1 MNSCTPK
8 SNVLWFM
15 ILLKP
20 LWLVS
25 IRKRTRTWLA
35 LWTSVPETA
44 AQYFLELWIYF
55 DINVSYQ
62 LDVLSFSGS
71 VTWSVF
77 PQVNHNNVFVFIY
90 TPTQL
95 YLCTYCSP
103 WETEMGSSPVD
114 ITMTYYISRI
124 PGRKQNSSQVIQMKR
139 LEWRDYSWN
148 CGQFLR

>member
-1 MNSCTPK
+1 MSSCTPK

-25 IRKRTRTWLA
+25 VRKRTRRWLA

-44 AQYFLELWIYF
+44 AQYFLELCIYF

-62 LDVLSFSGS
+62 LDVLSVSGS
-71 VTWSVF
+71 VTRSVF
-77 PQVNHNNVFVFIY
+77 PQVNHSNVFVFIE

-95 YLCTYCSP
+95 YWCTYCSL
-103 WETEMGSSPVD
+103 WETEMGSSVVG
-114 ITMTYYISRI
+114 ITMTCYTNRI
-124 PGRKQNSSQVIQMKR
+124 PGRKQNSSQIIQVKR
-139 LEWRDYSWN
+139 LLMTLWAV
-148 CGQFLR
+148 LR